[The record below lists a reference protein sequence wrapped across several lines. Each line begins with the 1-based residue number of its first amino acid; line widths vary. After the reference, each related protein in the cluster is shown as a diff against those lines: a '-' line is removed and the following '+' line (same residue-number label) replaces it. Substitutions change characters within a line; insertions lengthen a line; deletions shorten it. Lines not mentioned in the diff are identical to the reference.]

1 MAEDGWVSAGP
12 RGRRL
17 PPVGRPAPAEAERDD
32 AAPRG
37 VGLGTLSVSM
47 VARGDVA
54 DRVRWRRFY
63 EASAAVVGLVL
74 ALLAMFV
81 LWLWYVPPAV
91 PPPTLPDDV
100 AVEISAVKLDES
112 IRVRRPVQV
121 AAATVRA
128 AAPGPATINLPEG
141 HEILSWRLDCATVG
155 VASGAVARGA
165 RVITIPNVPP
175 HGCRAVLTSP
185 SANVPVENLVAGSH
199 KTCAKSPTM
208 RCR

>member
-12 RGRRL
+12 RARRL
-17 PPVGRPAPAEAERDD
+17 PPVGRTTPEPERDD
-32 AAPRG
+32 AAPKG
-37 VGLGTLSVSM
+37 VGLGTLAVST
-47 VARGDVA
+47 VARGDVP

-63 EASAAVVGLVL
+63 EATAAVVGLVIASL
-74 ALLAMFV
+74 VMFV
-81 LWLWYVPPAV
+81 LWMWYVPPPV
-91 PPPTLPDDV
+91 PVPTLPADV
-100 AVEISAVKLDES
+100 AVELTAVKLDEL
-112 IRVRRPVQV
+112 IRVRRPVHVAAPTARV
-121 AAATVRA
+121 AAA
-128 AAPGPATINLPEG
+128 GPATINLPEG

-155 VASGAVARGA
+155 VASGAVARGT

-199 KTCAKSPTM
+199 RTCAKSPTM